1 MLPKDDLLK
10 SVEHRDGLARIL
22 DQADQ
27 ALKTWDV
34 VITDFLSP
42 PEQIEAAAL
51 IQRLTDVHSLAWG
64 G

>member
-27 ALKTWDV
+27 AHQAQDLDV
-34 VITDFLSP
+34 TKLV
-42 PEQIEAAAL
+42 L
-51 IQRLTDVHSLAWG
+51 I
-64 G
+64 